1 MCPTPVFT
9 AFSSSSTD
17 LLLPCSAIRSG
28 GIPAA
33 SATASSPEL
42 HTSRLRPSSCS
53 QRTTALERNAL
64 PA

>member
-1 MCPTPVFT
+1 MWPTPVFT
-9 AFSSSSTD
+9 ACSSSSTD

-33 SATASSPEL
+33 SATASSPTL
-42 HTSRLRPSSCS
+42 HTSRLRPSSWS
-53 QRTTALERNAL
+53 QRTTALERKAL